1 MSKTA
6 KDFEDEYLKDIVFRV
21 KTAEDEADL
30 FELLYKHN
38 VEYKPVPQERDTYE
52 LNLDNWCD

>member
-6 KDFEDEYLKDIVFRV
+6 KD
-21 KTAEDEADL
+21 
-30 FELLYKHN
+30 N

-52 LNLDNWCD
+52 LNLDNWCDQLGAKRDE